1 MADVIDGQRAIQV
14 GVVEQLS
21 RYPVKSMRAE
31 ALTEA
36 NVTFEG
42 IAGDRRF
49 AFIQGR
55 KRTNFPWLTAREIPR
70 MVLYAAR
77 HVDPTNPDKSDV
89 LVTTPEGKE
98 LDIFS
103 DELLAE
109 LREQLTERE
118 RNQPIYPVHLKSA
131 FDATH
136 ISLVT
141 THALKKLS
149 ELVGEEIEP
158 RRFRENLVV
167 NTNGSERPDEQSW
180 VGSRIVIGQGERA
193 VIVALTNS
201 DHRCMMPNLHPDT
214 AEQDPRILRNIAQNQ
229 NNIMGVYGCVVQ
241 RGTIRVGDPVCLIL
255 SA

>member
-1 MADVIDGQRAIQV
+1 MADTIGGQRVIQI

-49 AFIQGR
+49 AFIQGH

-70 MVLYAAR
+70 MVLYSAR
-77 HVDPTNPDKSDV
+77 LVDPSNADKSDV

-98 LDIFS
+98 FDVFS
-103 DELLAE
+103 EELLAE
-109 LREQLTERE
+109 LKEQLTERE
-118 RNQPIYPVHLKSA
+118 RNQPIYPAHLKSA
-131 FDATH
+131 FDAAH

-141 THALKKLS
+141 THALRKLS
-149 ELVGEEIEP
+149 GLVGEEIEP
-158 RRFRENLVV
+158 RRFRENLVI

-180 VGSRIVIGQGERA
+180 VGSRIMIGEGERPA
-193 VIVALTNS
+193 IVALIKG
-201 DHRCMMPNLHPDT
+201 DERCMMPNLHPDT
-214 AEQDPRILRNIAQNQ
+214 AEQDPRILRNIALKQNK
-229 NNIMGVYGCVVQ
+229 IMGVYGSVVR
-241 RGTIRVGDPVCLIL
+241 RGTVRLGDPVHLIL
-255 SA
+255 SP